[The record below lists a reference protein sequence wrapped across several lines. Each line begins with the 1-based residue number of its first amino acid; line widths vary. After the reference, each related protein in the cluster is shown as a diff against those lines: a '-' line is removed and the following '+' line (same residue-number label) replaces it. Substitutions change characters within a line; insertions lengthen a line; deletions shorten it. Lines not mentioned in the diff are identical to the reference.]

1 MTDKEQSDFDSP
13 WKDMLDSYFEEF
25 ITFFFPQAYTDNAIA
40 RRFEYSILA
49 GSSTIRGG
57 KENAI
62 YFNF

>member
-25 ITFFFPQAYTDNAIA
+25 ITFFFPQAYTDNAIT
-40 RRFEYSILA
+40 RRFEYQLLA
-49 GSSTIRGG
+49 GSSAIGGG

-62 YFNF
+62 YFDF